1 MIETRPQKSR
11 ERALLI
17 GLEKQGVS
25 KWDLHDSLDELREL
39 ANSAGAEVVDTVT
52 QKLQKPTAP
61 YYIGRGKAESIKESC
76 QDQQVT
82 SVIFNDELS
91 PAQGR
96 NLENLFAR
104 KVLDRTQL
112 ILDIF
117 AQRARSREG
126 RLQIE
131 LAQLQ
136 YLLPRLTR
144 MWHHLSRQTGG
155 IGTRGPGETQLEV
168 DRRRVQERIA
178 RLERELESVRKTR
191 AIQRQGRKRHQ
202 WPVAAVVG
210 YTNAGKS
217 TLLNLLTGA
226 DVVAEDK
233 LFATLDPTT
242 RSFVLPNKQ
251 RVLLTD
257 TVGFLRKLPH
267 TLIES
272 FKATLEEVSE
282 ADLLI
287 HIADLSHPRVD
298 EQMEAVDRVIK
309 ELDAYGKQTLIV
321 FNKIDNLANR
331 EVVDSYLKRFPG
343 SVAISARTGEGVNKL
358 VQALEGAL
366 SSWRLRSRFRIPAN
380 ESALIAEIHRVGH
393 VLELRYEGN
402 DALIVAHVP
411 PDLAQKL
418 ERYAERR
425 AQAILAATILRAAS
439 LRTLDSRLRAICDQ
453 PSRLFGVAAKFR
465 GSPIINLILT
475 GRGIFRFG
483 GRASK
488 VPIRPQGTTGTFVS
502 ATSIPS
508 PCLKGIIEP
517 VRVRPPSGKM
527 MKIAFSSCNLRR
539 NSARACGPQFFRH
552 IGKALSMIA
561 ENTLT
566 AVV

>member
-1 MIETRPQKSR
+1 M
-11 ERALLI
+11 
-17 GLEKQGVS
+17 
-25 KWDLHDSLDELREL
+25 
-39 ANSAGAEVVDTVT
+39 
-52 QKLQKPTAP
+52 
-61 YYIGRGKAESIKESC
+61 
-76 QDQQVT
+76 
-82 SVIFNDELS
+82 
-91 PAQGR
+91 
-96 NLENLFAR
+96 FAR

-178 RLERELESVRKTR
+178 RLERELEAVRKTR
-191 AIQRQGRKRHQ
+191 AVQRQGRKRHQ

-226 DVVAEDK
+226 DLVAENK

-287 HIADLSHPRVD
+287 HIVDLSHPRVD
-298 EQMEAVDRVIK
+298 EQMEAVDAVIK
-309 ELDAYGKQTLIV
+309 ELDAFGKQTLIV
-321 FNKIDNLANR
+321 FNKIDNLENGAGGSRATSTGKPERVDELGSESINR
-331 EVVDSYLKRFPG
+331 EVAETYVKRFPG
-343 SVAISARTGEGVNKL
+343 SVAISARTGEGVNRL
-358 VQALEGAL
+358 VGALENAL
-366 SSWRLRSRFRIPAN
+366 SSWRLRSRFRIPSDQ
-380 ESALIAEIHRVGH
+380 SALIAEIHRVGH
-393 VLELRYEGN
+393 VLELRYEGD

-411 PDLAQKL
+411 PELAQKL
-418 ERYAERR
+418 ARYGAE
-425 AQAILAATILRAAS
+425 S
-439 LRTLDSRLRAICDQ
+439 
-453 PSRLFGVAAKFR
+453 
-465 GSPIINLILT
+465 
-475 GRGIFRFG
+475 
-483 GRASK
+483 
-488 VPIRPQGTTGTFVS
+488 
-502 ATSIPS
+502 
-508 PCLKGIIEP
+508 
-517 VRVRPPSGKM
+517 
-527 MKIAFSSCNLRR
+527 
-539 NSARACGPQFFRH
+539 
-552 IGKALSMIA
+552 
-561 ENTLT
+561 
-566 AVV
+566 

>member
-1 MIETRPQKSR
+1 MIETTPRKQR

-17 GLEKQGVS
+17 GLEQDGVS
-25 KWDLHDSLDELREL
+25 KWDLRDSMEELREL
-39 ANSAGAEVVDTVT
+39 ASSAGAEVVDTVT
-52 QKLQKPTAP
+52 QKLPKPTAP
-61 YYIGRGKAESIKESC
+61 FYIGKGKAEALKDSV
-76 QDQQVT
+76 QNQQVT

-96 NLENLFAR
+96 NLENLLSR

-144 MWHHLSRQTGG
+144 MWSHLSRQSGG

-178 RLERELESVRKTR
+178 RLERELEAVRKHR
-191 AIQRQGRKRHQ
+191 SVQRQGRKRHQ

-217 TLLNLLTGA
+217 TLLNLMTGA
-226 DVVAEDK
+226 DVLAVDK

-242 RSFVLPNKQ
+242 RSFTLPNNQ

-287 HIADLSHPRVD
+287 HVVDLSQPRVD
-298 EQMEAVDRVIK
+298 EHMHAVDNVVT
-309 ELDAYGKQTLIV
+309 ELGAFGKQTLIV
-321 FNKIDNLANR
+321 FNKIDILENRDLAEIYR
-331 EVVDSYLKRFPG
+331 RRFAG
-343 SVAISARTGEGVNKL
+343 SVAISARTGQGIDQFVE
-358 VQALEGAL
+358 ALQSALGA
-366 SSWRLRSRFRIPAN
+366 WRLRSRFRVPLS
-380 ESALIAEIHRVGH
+380 ESNLIAEVHRVGH
-393 VLELRYEGN
+393 VLDLQYDG
-402 DALIVAHVP
+402 DHAVITAHVP
-411 PDLAQKL
+411 PHL
-418 ERYAERR
+418 E
-425 AQAILAATILRAAS
+425 Q
-439 LRTLDSRLRAICDQ
+439 RL
-453 PSRLFGVAAKFR
+453 SNFAK
-465 GSPIINLILT
+465 PT
-475 GRGIFRFG
+475 
-483 GRASK
+483 
-488 VPIRPQGTTGTFVS
+488 
-502 ATSIPS
+502 
-508 PCLKGIIEP
+508 
-517 VRVRPPSGKM
+517 
-527 MKIAFSSCNLRR
+527 
-539 NSARACGPQFFRH
+539 
-552 IGKALSMIA
+552 
-561 ENTLT
+561 
-566 AVV
+566 

>member
-1 MIETRPQKSR
+1 MIETRPHKTH
-11 ERALLI
+11 ERAILI
-17 GLEKQGVS
+17 GLEKEGVS
-25 KWDLHDSLDELREL
+25 KWDLQDSLDELREL

-61 YYIGRGKAESIKESC
+61 YYIGRGKAEAIKDSC
-76 QDQQVT
+76 QDRQVT
-82 SVIFNDELS
+82 SVIFDDELS

-96 NLENLFAR
+96 NLENLLAR

-178 RLERELESVRKTR
+178 RLERELEAVRKTR
-191 AIQRQGRKRHQ
+191 AVQRQGRKRHQ

-226 DVVAEDK
+226 DLVAEDK

-287 HIADLSHPRVD
+287 HIADLNHPRVD
-298 EQMEAVDRVIK
+298 EQMEAVETVIK
-309 ELDAYGKQTLIV
+309 ELDAFGKQTLIV
-321 FNKIDNLANR
+321 FNKIDLC
-331 EVVDSYLKRFPG
+331 
-343 SVAISARTGEGVNKL
+343 
-358 VQALEGAL
+358 
-366 SSWRLRSRFRIPAN
+366 SRFRIPSN

-393 VLELRYEGN
+393 VLELKYEGN

-411 PDLAQKL
+411 PELAQKL
-418 ERYAERR
+418 DRFAE
-425 AQAILAATILRAAS
+425 Q
-439 LRTLDSRLRAICDQ
+439 
-453 PSRLFGVAAKFR
+453 
-465 GSPIINLILT
+465 
-475 GRGIFRFG
+475 
-483 GRASK
+483 
-488 VPIRPQGTTGTFVS
+488 
-502 ATSIPS
+502 
-508 PCLKGIIEP
+508 
-517 VRVRPPSGKM
+517 
-527 MKIAFSSCNLRR
+527 
-539 NSARACGPQFFRH
+539 
-552 IGKALSMIA
+552 
-561 ENTLT
+561 
-566 AVV
+566 

>member
-1 MIETRPQKSR
+1 MIETRPQKTQ

-17 GLEKQGVS
+17 GLEKEGVS
-25 KWDLHDSLDELREL
+25 KWDLQDSLDELREL
-39 ANSAGAEVVDTVT
+39 ANSAGAEVIDTVT

-61 YYIGRGKAESIKESC
+61 YYIGRGKAELIKDSC
-76 QDQQVT
+76 QDRQVT
-82 SVIFNDELS
+82 SVIFDDELS

-178 RLERELESVRKTR
+178 RLERELEAVRKTR
-191 AIQRQGRKRHQ
+191 AVQRQGRKRHQ

-226 DVVAEDK
+226 DLVAENK

-287 HIADLSHPRVD
+287 HIVDLSHPRVD
-298 EQMEAVDRVIK
+298 EQMEAVDAVIK
-309 ELDAYGKQTLIV
+309 ELDAFGKQTLIV
-321 FNKIDNLANR
+321 FNKIDNLENGAGGSRATSTGKPERVDELGSESINR
-331 EVVDSYLKRFPG
+331 EVAETYVKRFPG
-343 SVAISARTGEGVNKL
+343 SVAISARTGEGVNRL
-358 VQALEGAL
+358 VGALENAL
-366 SSWRLRSRFRIPAN
+366 SSWRLRSRFRIPSHQ
-380 ESALIAEIHRVGH
+380 SALIAEIHRVGH
-393 VLELRYEGN
+393 VLELRYEGD

-411 PDLAQKL
+411 PELAQKL
-418 ERYAERR
+418 ARY
-425 AQAILAATILRAAS
+425 
-439 LRTLDSRLRAICDQ
+439 
-453 PSRLFGVAAKFR
+453 G
-465 GSPIINLILT
+465 
-475 GRGIFRFG
+475 
-483 GRASK
+483 
-488 VPIRPQGTTGTFVS
+488 
-502 ATSIPS
+502 
-508 PCLKGIIEP
+508 
-517 VRVRPPSGKM
+517 
-527 MKIAFSSCNLRR
+527 
-539 NSARACGPQFFRH
+539 
-552 IGKALSMIA
+552 A
-561 ENTLT
+561 EN
-566 AVV
+566 

>member
-1 MIETRPQKSR
+1 MIETRSKNTP

-17 GLEKQGVS
+17 GLETAGVS
-25 KWDLHDSLDELREL
+25 KWELRDSMDELREL
-39 ANSAGAEVVDTVT
+39 ASSAGAEVVDTVT
-52 QKLQKPTAP
+52 QKLQRPTAP
-61 YYIGRGKAESIKESC
+61 YYIGKGKAESIKDSI
-76 QDQQVT
+76 QSQQVT
-82 SVIFNDELS
+82 SIIFDDELS

-96 NLENLFAR
+96 NLENLLSR

-178 RLERELESVRKTR
+178 RLERELDEVRKTR
-191 AIQRQGRKRHQ
+191 AVQRQGRKRRQ

-226 DVVAEDK
+226 DVLTEDR

-242 RSFVLPNKQ
+242 RSFMLPNKQ

-287 HIADLSHPRVD
+287 HVVDLSHTRID
-298 EQMEAVDRVIK
+298 EHMAAVDTVIK
-309 ELDAYGKQTLIV
+309 ELDAFGKQTLIV
-321 FNKIDNLANR
+321 FNKMD
-331 EVVDSYLKRFPG
+331 VVENPEITESYLKRFPG
-343 SVAISARTGEGVNKL
+343 SVAISARTGERVGDL
-358 VQALEGAL
+358 VRALQDAL
-366 SSWRLRSRFRIPAN
+366 AAWRMRSHFRIPVS
-380 ESALIAEIHRVGH
+380 EPALIAEIHRVGH
-393 VLELRYEGN
+393 VLELNYDGG
-402 DALIVAHVP
+402 DAVIVAHVP
-411 PDLAQKL
+411 PNLEAKLAQYS
-418 ERYAERR
+418 E
-425 AQAILAATILRAAS
+425 
-439 LRTLDSRLRAICDQ
+439 
-453 PSRLFGVAAKFR
+453 
-465 GSPIINLILT
+465 
-475 GRGIFRFG
+475 
-483 GRASK
+483 
-488 VPIRPQGTTGTFVS
+488 
-502 ATSIPS
+502 
-508 PCLKGIIEP
+508 
-517 VRVRPPSGKM
+517 
-527 MKIAFSSCNLRR
+527 
-539 NSARACGPQFFRH
+539 
-552 IGKALSMIA
+552 
-561 ENTLT
+561 
-566 AVV
+566 

>member
-1 MIETRPQKSR
+1 MIETRPKKTH

-17 GLEKQGVS
+17 GLEHNGVS
-25 KWDLHDSLDELREL
+25 KWDLRDSLEEL
-39 ANSAGAEVVDTVT
+39 AELASSAGAVVVDTVT
-52 QKLQKPTAP
+52 QKLEKPTAP
-61 YYIGRGKAESIKESC
+61 YYIGKGKAELIKESLV
-76 QDQQVT
+76 DREVT
-82 SVIFNDELS
+82 SIIFDDELS

-96 NLENLFAR
+96 NLETLLSR
-104 KVLDRTQL
+104 KVIDRTQL

-144 MWHHLSRQTGG
+144 MWDHLSRQTGG

-178 RLERELESVRKTR
+178 RLERELEEVRKTR
-191 AIQRQGRKRHQ
+191 AVQRQGRKRHQ

-226 DVVAEDK
+226 DVVAENR

-242 RSFVLPNKQ
+242 RSFTLPNKQ

-272 FKATLEEVSE
+272 FKATLEEVVE

-287 HIADLSHPRVD
+287 HVVDLSHPRVD
-298 EQMEAVDRVIK
+298 EQMEAVDNVTK
-309 ELDAYGKQTLIV
+309 ELGAFGKQTVMV
-321 FNKIDNLANR
+321 FNKIDKLDATENRQLA
-331 EVVDSYLKRFPG
+331 ESYLKRFPD

-358 VQALEGAL
+358 VQALEKAL
-366 SSWRLRSRFRIPAN
+366 NSWRLRSRFQIPAT

-393 VLELRYEGN
+393 VLELRYEGS

-411 PDLAQKL
+411 PELAQKL
-418 ERYAERR
+418 ERY
-425 AQAILAATILRAAS
+425 
-439 LRTLDSRLRAICDQ
+439 
-453 PSRLFGVAAKFR
+453 
-465 GSPIINLILT
+465 
-475 GRGIFRFG
+475 
-483 GRASK
+483 
-488 VPIRPQGTTGTFVS
+488 S
-502 ATSIPS
+502 A
-508 PCLKGIIEP
+508 L
-517 VRVRPPSGKM
+517 
-527 MKIAFSSCNLRR
+527 
-539 NSARACGPQFFRH
+539 
-552 IGKALSMIA
+552 
-561 ENTLT
+561 
-566 AVV
+566 

>member
-1 MIETRPQKSR
+1 MIETSPHKKQ

-17 GLEKQGVS
+17 GLEKEGVS
-25 KWDLHDSLDELREL
+25 KWDLRDSMEEL
-39 ANSAGAEVVDTVT
+39 AELASSAGAEVVDTVT
-52 QKLQKPTAP
+52 QKLRKPTAP
-61 YYIGRGKAESIKESC
+61 YYIGKGKAEWIKDSL
-76 QDQQVT
+76 QDRQVT

-96 NLENLFAR
+96 NLENLLAR

-178 RLERELESVRKTR
+178 RLERELEAVRKTR
-191 AIQRQGRKRHQ
+191 AVQRQGRKRHQ

-226 DVVAEDK
+226 DVVATDR

-242 RSFVLPNKQ
+242 RSLVLPNKQ

-287 HIADLSHPRVD
+287 HIVDLSHPRVD
-298 EQMEAVDRVIK
+298 EQMEAVDNVIK
-309 ELDAYGKQTLIV
+309 ELDAFGKQTLIV
-321 FNKIDNLANR
+321 FNKIDNLENGAGGSRATWTGKPERVDEPGGESINR
-331 EVVDSYLKRFPG
+331 ELSETYVKRFPG
-343 SVAISARTGEGVNKL
+343 SVAISARTGEGVDKL
-358 VQALEGAL
+358 VQALQEAL
-366 SSWRLRSRFRIPAN
+366 SSWRLRSRFRIPSN
-380 ESALIAEIHRVGH
+380 ESAVIAEIHRAGH
-393 VLELRYEGN
+393 VLELKYEGD

-418 ERYAERR
+418 ERYAK
-425 AQAILAATILRAAS
+425 L
-439 LRTLDSRLRAICDQ
+439 
-453 PSRLFGVAAKFR
+453 
-465 GSPIINLILT
+465 
-475 GRGIFRFG
+475 
-483 GRASK
+483 
-488 VPIRPQGTTGTFVS
+488 
-502 ATSIPS
+502 
-508 PCLKGIIEP
+508 
-517 VRVRPPSGKM
+517 
-527 MKIAFSSCNLRR
+527 
-539 NSARACGPQFFRH
+539 
-552 IGKALSMIA
+552 
-561 ENTLT
+561 
-566 AVV
+566 

>member
-1 MIETRPQKSR
+1 MIETRPKKAQ

-17 GLEKQGVS
+17 GLEKDGVS
-25 KWDLHDSLDELREL
+25 KWDLRDSMEELREL
-39 ANSAGAEVVDTVT
+39 ANSAGAEVVDTIT
-52 QKLQKPTAP
+52 QKLPKPTAP
-61 YYIGRGKAESIKESC
+61 YYIGKGKAELIKDSL
-76 QDQQVT
+76 QDRQVT
-82 SVIFNDELS
+82 SVIFDDELS

-96 NLENLFAR
+96 NLETLLAR

-191 AIQRQGRKRHQ
+191 AVQRQGRKRHQ

-226 DVVAEDK
+226 DVVAVDK

-272 FKATLEEVSE
+272 FKATLEEVRE

-287 HIADLSHPRVD
+287 HIVDLSHPRVD
-298 EQMEAVDRVIK
+298 EQMDAVDAVIK
-309 ELDAYGKQTLIV
+309 ELDAFGKQTLIV
-321 FNKIDNLANR
+321 FNKIDRLENGAGGSRATWTGNPERVDEPGGESVNR
-331 EVVDSYLKRFPG
+331 ELAEIYVKRFPG
-343 SVAISARTGEGVNKL
+343 SVAISARTGEGVGHL
-358 VQALEGAL
+358 VQALENSL
-366 SSWRLRSRFRIPAN
+366 SSWRLRSRFRIPAR

-393 VLELRYEGN
+393 VLEVRYEGD

-411 PDLAQKL
+411 PHLEQKL
-418 ERYAERR
+418 SRF
-425 AQAILAATILRAAS
+425 AA
-439 LRTLDSRLRAICDQ
+439 D
-453 PSRLFGVAAKFR
+453 
-465 GSPIINLILT
+465 
-475 GRGIFRFG
+475 
-483 GRASK
+483 
-488 VPIRPQGTTGTFVS
+488 
-502 ATSIPS
+502 
-508 PCLKGIIEP
+508 
-517 VRVRPPSGKM
+517 
-527 MKIAFSSCNLRR
+527 
-539 NSARACGPQFFRH
+539 
-552 IGKALSMIA
+552 
-561 ENTLT
+561 
-566 AVV
+566 

>member
-1 MIETRPQKSR
+1 MIEVSPKKKQ

-17 GLEKQGVS
+17 GLEQEGVS
-25 KWDLHDSLDELREL
+25 KWDLRDSMEEL
-39 ANSAGAEVVDTVT
+39 AELASSAGAEVVDTVT

-61 YYIGRGKAESIKESC
+61 YYIGKGKAELIKESFK
-76 QDQQVT
+76 DQHVT
-82 SVIFNDELS
+82 SVIFDDELS

-96 NLENLFAR
+96 NLENLLSR

-144 MWHHLSRQTGG
+144 MWTHLSRQTGG

-178 RLERELESVRKTR
+178 RLERDLEGVRKVR
-191 AIQRQGRKRHQ
+191 SVQRQGRKRHQ

-226 DVVAEDK
+226 DVVAADK

-242 RSFVLPNKQ
+242 RSLTLPNRQ
-251 RVLLTD
+251 RILLTD

-287 HIADLSHPRVD
+287 HVVDISHPRVD
-298 EQMEAVDRVIK
+298 EHIEAVDTVIK
-309 ELDAYGKQTLIV
+309 ELGAFGKQTLMV
-321 FNKIDNLANR
+321 FNKIDLLANDELIDVYR
-331 EVVDSYLKRFPG
+331 NRFSG
-343 SVAISARTGEGVNKL
+343 SVAISARKGIGVSALVEALQGEL
-358 VQALEGAL
+358 GA
-366 SSWRLRSRFRIPAN
+366 WRLRSRFRVPVS

-393 VLELRYEGN
+393 VLELRYDGEF
-402 DALIVAHVP
+402 ALIVAHTP
-411 PDLAQKL
+411 PHLQQ
-418 ERYAERR
+418 R
-425 AQAILAATILRAAS
+425 LAA
-439 LRTLDSRLRAICDQ
+439 
-453 PSRLFGVAAKFR
+453 F
-465 GSPIINLILT
+465 
-475 GRGIFRFG
+475 
-483 GRASK
+483 
-488 VPIRPQGTTGTFVS
+488 
-502 ATSIPS
+502 
-508 PCLKGIIEP
+508 
-517 VRVRPPSGKM
+517 
-527 MKIAFSSCNLRR
+527 
-539 NSARACGPQFFRH
+539 
-552 IGKALSMIA
+552 
-561 ENTLT
+561 
-566 AVV
+566 AV

>member
-1 MIETRPQKSR
+1 MIETRPQKTQ

-25 KWDLHDSLDELREL
+25 KWDLHDSLEELREL

-52 QKLQKPTAP
+52 QKLHKPTAP

-82 SVIFNDELS
+82 SVIFDDELS

-178 RLERELESVRKTR
+178 RLERELEAVRKTR
-191 AIQRQGRKRHQ
+191 AIQRESRKRHQ

-226 DVVAEDK
+226 DVVTENK

-242 RSFVLPNKQ
+242 RSLVLPNKQ

-272 FKATLEEVSE
+272 FKATLEEVNE

-287 HIADLSHPRVD
+287 HIVDLSHPRVE
-298 EQMEAVDRVIK
+298 EQMEAVDGVIK

-321 FNKIDNLANR
+321 FNKIDNLPPPSPGCGLAGNR
-331 EVVDSYLKRFPG
+331 ELAESYTKRFPG

-358 VQALEGAL
+358 VQALEDAL
-366 SSWRLRSRFRIPAN
+366 ASWRLRSRFRISAN
-380 ESALIAEIHRVGH
+380 ESPLIAEIHRVGH
-393 VLELRYEGN
+393 VLELRYEDN
-402 DALIVAHVP
+402 DVLIVAHVP

-418 ERYAERR
+418 ERYTE
-425 AQAILAATILRAAS
+425 AS
-439 LRTLDSRLRAICDQ
+439 
-453 PSRLFGVAAKFR
+453 
-465 GSPIINLILT
+465 
-475 GRGIFRFG
+475 
-483 GRASK
+483 
-488 VPIRPQGTTGTFVS
+488 
-502 ATSIPS
+502 
-508 PCLKGIIEP
+508 
-517 VRVRPPSGKM
+517 
-527 MKIAFSSCNLRR
+527 
-539 NSARACGPQFFRH
+539 
-552 IGKALSMIA
+552 
-561 ENTLT
+561 
-566 AVV
+566 

>member
-1 MIETRPQKSR
+1 MIEIRPKKTQ

-17 GLEKQGVS
+17 GLEKAGVS
-25 KWDLHDSLDELREL
+25 KWDLRDSMEELREL
-39 ANSAGAEVVDTVT
+39 AKSAGAEVVDTVT

-61 YYIGRGKAESIKESC
+61 YYIGRGKAELIKESI
-76 QDQQVT
+76 QNRQVT
-82 SVIFNDELS
+82 SIIFDDELS

-96 NLENLFAR
+96 NLENLLAR

-191 AIQRQGRKRHQ
+191 AVQRQGRKRHQ

-226 DVVAEDK
+226 DLNAEDK
-233 LFATLDPTT
+233 LFATVDPTT
-242 RSFVLPNKQ
+242 RSFVLPNNQ

-272 FKATLEEVSE
+272 FKATLEEVHE

-287 HIADLSHPRVD
+287 HVVDLSHPRVD
-298 EQMEAVDRVIK
+298 EQMAAVDSVIK
-309 ELDAYGKQTLIV
+309 ELDAFGKQTLIV
-321 FNKIDNLANR
+321 FNKIDNLPDR
-331 EVVDSYLKRFPG
+331 ELAKAYVQRFSG
-343 SVAISARTGEGVNKL
+343 SVAISARTGEGVGDL
-358 VQALEGAL
+358 VQVLQDALAQ
-366 SSWRLRSRFRIPAN
+366 WRLRSRFRIPAR
-380 ESALIAEIHRVGH
+380 ESAVVAEIHRVGH
-393 VLELRYEGN
+393 VLELHYER
-402 DALIVAHVP
+402 DDVLIVAHVP
-411 PDLAQKL
+411 PHLEAKL
-418 ERYAERR
+418 KEFAE
-425 AQAILAATILRAAS
+425 S
-439 LRTLDSRLRAICDQ
+439 
-453 PSRLFGVAAKFR
+453 
-465 GSPIINLILT
+465 N
-475 GRGIFRFG
+475 
-483 GRASK
+483 
-488 VPIRPQGTTGTFVS
+488 
-502 ATSIPS
+502 
-508 PCLKGIIEP
+508 
-517 VRVRPPSGKM
+517 
-527 MKIAFSSCNLRR
+527 
-539 NSARACGPQFFRH
+539 
-552 IGKALSMIA
+552 
-561 ENTLT
+561 
-566 AVV
+566 

>member
-1 MIETRPQKSR
+1 MIETRPKR
-11 ERALLI
+11 NHERAILI
-17 GLEKQGVS
+17 GLEQEGVS
-25 KWDLHDSLDELREL
+25 KWDLRDSMEELAEL
-39 ANSAGAEVVDTVT
+39 ANSAGAEVVGTIT

-61 YYIGRGKAESIKESC
+61 YYIGKGKAELIKDSL
-76 QDQQVT
+76 QDRQVT

-96 NLENLFAR
+96 NLENLLAR

-136 YLLPRLTR
+136 YLLPRLTG
-144 MWHHLSRQTGG
+144 MWEHLSRQTGG
-155 IGTRGPGETQLEV
+155 IGMRGPGETQLEV

-191 AIQRQGRKRHQ
+191 AVQRQGRKRHQ
-202 WPVAAVVG
+202 WPVASVVG

-226 DVVAEDK
+226 DVVAENR

-242 RSFVLPNKQ
+242 RSFTLPNKQ

-287 HIADLSHPRVD
+287 HVVDLSHARVD
-298 EQMEAVDRVIK
+298 EQMEAVDKVTK

-321 FNKIDNLANR
+321 FNKIDNLADR
-331 EVVDSYLKRFPG
+331 ELAETYVKRFSG
-343 SVAISARTGEGVNKL
+343 SVAISAHTGEGVNNL
-358 VQALEGAL
+358 VQALQEAL
-366 SSWRLRSRFRIPAN
+366 SSWRLRLHFRIPTK
-380 ESALIAEIHRVGH
+380 ESALLAEIHRVGH
-393 VLELRYEGN
+393 VLELKYEGD
-402 DALIVAHVP
+402 DAVIVAHVP
-411 PDLAQKL
+411 PHLEAKL
-418 ERYAERR
+418 
-425 AQAILAATILRAAS
+425 
-439 LRTLDSRLRAICDQ
+439 SR
-453 PSRLFGVAAKFR
+453 
-465 GSPIINLILT
+465 
-475 GRGIFRFG
+475 
-483 GRASK
+483 
-488 VPIRPQGTTGTFVS
+488 
-502 ATSIPS
+502 
-508 PCLKGIIEP
+508 
-517 VRVRPPSGKM
+517 
-527 MKIAFSSCNLRR
+527 FS
-539 NSARACGPQFFRH
+539 Q
-552 IGKALSMIA
+552 
-561 ENTLT
+561 
-566 AVV
+566 

>member
-1 MIETRPQKSR
+1 MIETRPQKTQ

-17 GLEKQGVS
+17 GLEKEGVS
-25 KWDLHDSLDELREL
+25 KWDLQDSLAELREL
-39 ANSAGAEVVDTVT
+39 ANSAGAQVIDTVT

-61 YYIGRGKAESIKESC
+61 YYIGRGKAESIKDSC
-76 QDQQVT
+76 QDRQVT
-82 SVIFNDELS
+82 SVIFDDELS

-168 DRRRVQERIA
+168 YRRRVQERIA
-178 RLERELESVRKTR
+178 RLERELEAVRKTR
-191 AIQRQGRKRHQ
+191 AVQRQGRKRYQ

-226 DVVAEDK
+226 DVVIEDK

-242 RSFVLPNKQ
+242 RSLVLPNKQ

-282 ADLLI
+282 ADLLV
-287 HIADLSHPRVD
+287 HIVDLSHPRVD
-298 EQMEAVDRVIK
+298 EQMEAVDAVIK
-309 ELDAYGKQTLIV
+309 ELDAFGKQTLIV
-321 FNKIDNLANR
+321 FNKIDNLENR
-331 EVVDSYLKRFPG
+331 ELAEIYVNRFPG
-343 SVAISARTGEGVNKL
+343 SVAISARTGEGVSKL
-358 VQALEGAL
+358 VQALETAL
-366 SSWRLRSRFRIPAN
+366 DSWLRSHFRIPSDQ
-380 ESALIAEIHRVGH
+380 SALIAEIHRVGR
-393 VLELRYEGN
+393 VLELRYDGE
-402 DALIVAHVP
+402 DAVIVAHVP
-411 PDLAQKL
+411 PHLEGKLA
-418 ERYAERR
+418 RYS
-425 AQAILAATILRAAS
+425 Q
-439 LRTLDSRLRAICDQ
+439 
-453 PSRLFGVAAKFR
+453 
-465 GSPIINLILT
+465 
-475 GRGIFRFG
+475 
-483 GRASK
+483 
-488 VPIRPQGTTGTFVS
+488 
-502 ATSIPS
+502 
-508 PCLKGIIEP
+508 
-517 VRVRPPSGKM
+517 
-527 MKIAFSSCNLRR
+527 
-539 NSARACGPQFFRH
+539 
-552 IGKALSMIA
+552 
-561 ENTLT
+561 
-566 AVV
+566 

>member
-1 MIETRPQKSR
+1 MFETRPQKTH

-17 GLEKQGVS
+17 GLEHDGVS
-25 KWDLHDSLDELREL
+25 KWDLRDSLEELAEL
-39 ANSAGAEVVDTVT
+39 ANSAGAEVVDTIT

-61 YYIGRGKAESIKESC
+61 YYIGKGKAEWIKQSM
-76 QDQQVT
+76 QDRQVT
-82 SVIFNDELS
+82 SVIFDDELS

-96 NLENLFAR
+96 NLEILLSR

-144 MWHHLSRQTGG
+144 MWDHLSRQTGG

-178 RLERELESVRKTR
+178 RLERELGEVRKTR
-191 AIQRQGRKRHQ
+191 AVQRQGRKRHQ

-217 TLLNLLTGA
+217 TLLNLLTGS
-226 DVVAEDK
+226 DVVAENR

-287 HIADLSHPRVD
+287 HVVDLSHPRVD
-298 EQMEAVDRVIK
+298 EQMEAVDSVIK
-309 ELDAYGKQTLIV
+309 ELDAFGKQTLIV
-321 FNKIDNLANR
+321 FNKIDKV
-331 EVVDSYLKRFPG
+331 EDSEPVETYLKRFPG
-343 SVAISARTGEGVNKL
+343 SVAISARTGEGL
-358 VQALEGAL
+358 VDLVHALESAL
-366 SSWRLRSRFRIPAN
+366 GSWRLRSRFRIPAN

-393 VLELRYEGN
+393 VLELSYEDN
-402 DALIVAHVP
+402 DTLVVAHVP
-411 PDLAQKL
+411 PELAQKL
-418 ERYAERR
+418 ER
-425 AQAILAATILRAAS
+425 
-439 LRTLDSRLRAICDQ
+439 
-453 PSRLFGVAAKFR
+453 F
-465 GSPIINLILT
+465 
-475 GRGIFRFG
+475 
-483 GRASK
+483 
-488 VPIRPQGTTGTFVS
+488 
-502 ATSIPS
+502 
-508 PCLKGIIEP
+508 
-517 VRVRPPSGKM
+517 
-527 MKIAFSSCNLRR
+527 
-539 NSARACGPQFFRH
+539 
-552 IGKALSMIA
+552 AL
-561 ENTLT
+561 
-566 AVV
+566 

>member
-1 MIETRPQKSR
+1 MIETRPKNTP

-17 GLEKQGVS
+17 GLEKEGVS
-25 KWDLHDSLDELREL
+25 KWDLQDSMEELREL
-39 ANSAGAEVVDTVT
+39 ASSAGAEVVDTVT
-52 QKLQKPTAP
+52 QKLHRPTAP
-61 YYIGRGKAESIKESC
+61 YYIGKGKAELIKDSF
-76 QDQQVT
+76 QHRQVT
-82 SVIFNDELS
+82 SVIFDDELS

-96 NLENLFAR
+96 NLENLLSR

-168 DRRRVQERIA
+168 DRRRVQERIS
-178 RLERELESVRKTR
+178 RLERELEEVRKTR
-191 AIQRQGRKRHQ
+191 AVQRQGRKRHQ

-226 DVVAEDK
+226 DVVTEDR

-282 ADLLI
+282 ADLLLHVVDI
-287 HIADLSHPRVD
+287 SHPRVD
-298 EQMEAVDRVIK
+298 EHMTAVDEVIK
-309 ELDAYGKQTLIV
+309 ELDAFGKQTLIV
-321 FNKIDNLANR
+321 FNKIDAIENPDLI
-331 EVVDSYLKRFPG
+331 DSYLKRFPG
-343 SVAISARTGEGVNKL
+343 SVAISARTGAGVGNL
-358 VQALEGAL
+358 VQALQEAL
-366 SSWRLRSRFRIPAN
+366 AAWRLRSHFRIPVS

-393 VLELRYEGN
+393 VLELRYDGG
-402 DALIVAHVP
+402 DAVIVAHVP
-411 PDLAQKL
+411 PHLESKLAG
-418 ERYAERR
+418 YAESRPS
-425 AQAILAATILRAAS
+425 AA
-439 LRTLDSRLRAICDQ
+439 
-453 PSRLFGVAAKFR
+453 
-465 GSPIINLILT
+465 
-475 GRGIFRFG
+475 
-483 GRASK
+483 
-488 VPIRPQGTTGTFVS
+488 
-502 ATSIPS
+502 
-508 PCLKGIIEP
+508 
-517 VRVRPPSGKM
+517 
-527 MKIAFSSCNLRR
+527 
-539 NSARACGPQFFRH
+539 
-552 IGKALSMIA
+552 
-561 ENTLT
+561 
-566 AVV
+566 

>member
-1 MIETRPQKSR
+1 MFETRPKKNH

-17 GLEKQGVS
+17 GLEKQGVL
-25 KWDLHDSLDELREL
+25 KWDLQDSLEEL
-39 ANSAGAEVVDTVT
+39 AELATSAGAEGVDTVT
-52 QKLQKPTAP
+52 QKLRRPTAP
-61 YYIGRGKAESIKESC
+61 YYIGRGKAESIKDSC
-76 QDQQVT
+76 HDKQVT

-178 RLERELESVRKTR
+178 RLERELESVRKTS
-191 AIQRQGRKRHQ
+191 AVQRQGRKRHQ

-226 DVVAEDK
+226 DLVAENR

-242 RSFVLPNKQ
+242 RSLLLPNKQ

-287 HIADLSHPRVD
+287 HIVDLSHSRVD
-298 EQMEAVDRVIK
+298 EQMEAVDAVIK
-309 ELDAYGKQTLIV
+309 ELDAFGKQTLIV
-321 FNKIDNLANR
+321 FNKIDRFKNR
-331 EVVDSYLKRFPG
+331 ELADIYAKRFPG
-343 SVAISARTGEGVNKL
+343 SVAISARTGEGVDKL
-358 VQALEGAL
+358 VYALQEAL
-366 SSWRLRSRFRIPAN
+366 SSWRLRLHFRIPTK
-380 ESALIAEIHRVGH
+380 ESALLAEIHRVGH
-393 VLELRYEGN
+393 VLELKYEGD
-402 DALIVAHVP
+402 DAVIVAHVP
-411 PDLAQKL
+411 PHLEAKL
-418 ERYAERR
+418 
-425 AQAILAATILRAAS
+425 
-439 LRTLDSRLRAICDQ
+439 SRLSQ
-453 PSRLFGVAAKFR
+453 
-465 GSPIINLILT
+465 
-475 GRGIFRFG
+475 
-483 GRASK
+483 
-488 VPIRPQGTTGTFVS
+488 
-502 ATSIPS
+502 
-508 PCLKGIIEP
+508 
-517 VRVRPPSGKM
+517 
-527 MKIAFSSCNLRR
+527 
-539 NSARACGPQFFRH
+539 
-552 IGKALSMIA
+552 
-561 ENTLT
+561 
-566 AVV
+566 

>member
-1 MIETRPQKSR
+1 MIETRPKKNH

-25 KWDLHDSLDELREL
+25 KWDLRDSLEELAEL

-52 QKLQKPTAP
+52 QKLDRPTAP
-61 YYIGRGKAESIKESC
+61 YYIGKGKAESLKPAL
-76 QDQQVT
+76 QDRQVT
-82 SVIFNDELS
+82 SVIFDDELS

-96 NLENLFAR
+96 NLENLLSR

-168 DRRRVQERIA
+168 DRRRVQERIS

-191 AIQRQGRKRHQ
+191 AVQRQGRKRHQ

-226 DVVAEDK
+226 DVVAENK

-242 RSFVLPNKQ
+242 RSFMLPNKQ

-287 HIADLSHPRVD
+287 HVVDLSHARVD
-298 EQMEAVDRVIK
+298 DQIEAVESVIK
-309 ELDAYGKQTLIV
+309 ELDAHGKQTLIV
-321 FNKIDNLANR
+321 FNKIDNLQNR
-331 EVVDSYLKRFPG
+331 DLIETYVRRFPG
-343 SVAISARTGEGVNKL
+343 SVAISAKTGEGVNKL
-358 VQALEGAL
+358 VLALQDAL
-366 SSWRLRSRFRIPAN
+366 SAWRLRSHFKIPAS

-393 VLELRYEGN
+393 VLELKYEGN
-402 DALIVAHVP
+402 DAIIVAHVP
-411 PDLAQKL
+411 PELGQKL
-418 ERYAERR
+418 ANF
-425 AQAILAATILRAAS
+425 T
-439 LRTLDSRLRAICDQ
+439 
-453 PSRLFGVAAKFR
+453 V
-465 GSPIINLILT
+465 
-475 GRGIFRFG
+475 
-483 GRASK
+483 
-488 VPIRPQGTTGTFVS
+488 
-502 ATSIPS
+502 
-508 PCLKGIIEP
+508 
-517 VRVRPPSGKM
+517 
-527 MKIAFSSCNLRR
+527 
-539 NSARACGPQFFRH
+539 
-552 IGKALSMIA
+552 
-561 ENTLT
+561 
-566 AVV
+566 